1 MAALGMSLQTMDTLP
16 GPADTGQY
24 PRGLV
29 TRKQFH
35 PPSTVPNSGELRRS
49 DRKRQ
54 RREARAGLWAV
65 SKLVRPA
72 RCGRVVVGNEV
83 AVHQVPNGDAL
94 RGAVTG
100 LETCGSIWACPVCSA
115 HIRQE
120 RASEIAAGTTQHLQR
135 GGGAL
140 LGVFTVPHQ
149 RGDRLDTLMNGMT
162 AAWASLSKGAPW
174 QRIRERFGIV
184 GMVRAWE
191 ATDGANGWHPHF
203 NVLLFTDRPLSA
215 GECLQL
221 ETVLHDRWSRMVQRR
236 GLGEPSSAH
245 GVNLQVVNDAETVG
259 RYAAKVQ
266 EETVG
271 LEVARGDLKDPR
283 SRDRWLPF
291 EILYAAAQ
299 GESWALN
306 RWWEYERAT
315 HGRKCFTWTR
325 GMREL
330 LELGEERED
339 GEIVEDHGTSDE
351 TLLGY
356 LTAATWALVCSVP
369 GGDHLVLTAAESSSC
384 KASAWAAVLSVIDQL
399 QTERRVGY
407 G

>member
-1 MAALGMSLQTMDTLP
+1 MDVHTLP
-16 GPADTGQY
+16 GPTDTGED

-29 TRKQFH
+29 TRKQRN
-35 PPSTVPNSGELRRS
+35 PPSTVPNSAELRRS

-54 RREARAGLWAV
+54 RREARAGLWSV

-100 LETCGSIWACPVCSA
+100 LETCGSVWACPVCSA

-140 LGVFTVPHQ
+140 LGVFTVPHH
-149 RGDRLDTLMNGMT
+149 RGDDLGTLLDGMT
-162 AAWASLSKGAPW
+162 AAWRSVCRGAPW
-174 QRIRERFGIV
+174 KRIRERFGIV
-184 GMVRAWE
+184 GMVKAWE
-191 ATDGANGWHPHF
+191 VTFGANGFHPHF
-203 NVLLFTDRPLSA
+203 NALVFTERPLT
-215 GECLQL
+215 ETEVLQL
-221 ETVLHDRWSRMVQRR
+221 ESVLHDRWSRMVQRR

-245 GVNLQVVNDAETVG
+245 GVSVQLVNDAESVG
-259 RYAAKVQ
+259 RYTAKVQ
-266 EETVG
+266 EETIG

-299 GESWALN
+299 GEAWALN
-306 RWWEYERAT
+306 AWWEYERAT
-315 HGRKCFTWTR
+315 HGHKCFTWTQ

-356 LTAATWALVCSVP
+356 LSAVAWSVVCSVP
-369 GGDHLVLTAAESSSC
+369 GGDHRVLSAAESSRC
-384 KASAWAAVLSVIDQL
+384 KDTAWAAVLSVIDQL
-399 QTERRVGY
+399 ETERRVGY